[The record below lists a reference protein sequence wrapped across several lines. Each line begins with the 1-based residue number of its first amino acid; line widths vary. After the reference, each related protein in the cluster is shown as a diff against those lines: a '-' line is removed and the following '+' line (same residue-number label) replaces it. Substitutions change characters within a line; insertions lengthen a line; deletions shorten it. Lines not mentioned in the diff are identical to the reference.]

1 VTLEEA
7 AENSVRENNY
17 DESNQSPRIDDEQ
30 ECNGV
35 TNGISEIMN
44 SINKLDDLDG
54 GDTINNMEQSMIET
68 M

>member
-1 VTLEEA
+1 MTLEEA

-17 DESNQSPRIDDEQ
+17 DESNQSPSIDGEQ
-30 ECNGV
+30 EGNGV

-54 GDTINNMEQSMIET
+54 GDTINNME
-68 M
+68 

>member
-17 DESNQSPRIDDEQ
+17 DESNQSPSIDGEQ
-30 ECNGV
+30 EGNGV

-54 GDTINNMEQSMIET
+54 GDTINNME
-68 M
+68 

>member
-17 DESNQSPRIDDEQ
+17 DESNQSPSIDGEQ
-30 ECNGV
+30 EDNGV

-54 GDTINNMEQSMIET
+54 GDTINNME
-68 M
+68 